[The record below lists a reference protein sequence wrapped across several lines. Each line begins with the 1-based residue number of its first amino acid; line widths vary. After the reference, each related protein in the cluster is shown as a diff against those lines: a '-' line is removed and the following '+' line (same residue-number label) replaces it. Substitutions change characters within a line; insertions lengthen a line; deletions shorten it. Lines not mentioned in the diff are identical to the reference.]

1 VLRGLKTLSDPNLL
15 IGSASSDDAAVY
27 RISDD
32 LALVQTLDFFTPIV
46 DDPYLFGQIAAA
58 NSLSDIYA
66 MGGKPITAMN
76 IVAMPTDEI
85 SLDTINKI
93 LKGGADKVAEAGCAL
108 AGGHTVQNPEPLYGL
123 SVTGLVNPHR
133 VISNAGAQPGDHLLL
148 TKPIGTG
155 IISTAIKKGLAS
167 AELIAKVSQH
177 MASLNTQGTA
187 MAEAGLTKAGTDV
200 TGFGLLG
207 HLSHVCRESGVTAR
221 IAASQVPVFDPAVIE
236 FIKSGC
242 VPGGSRKNLELAEEF
257 TLFGNSVPD
266 ELKILLAD
274 AQTSGGL
281 LLAVSPEH
289 YQEAQDLL
297 FAKGSAIV
305 ADIGVVTHQ
314 DEHAVVVS

>member
-1 VLRGLKTLSDPNLL
+1 MLRGLKTLSDPNLL

-66 MGGKPITAMN
+66 MGGNPITAMN

-85 SLDTINKI
+85 SLDTINEI

-155 IISTAIKKGLAS
+155 IVSTAIKKGLAS
-167 AELIAKVSQH
+167 LELIQKVSEH

-236 FIKSGC
+236 FIKAGC

-314 DEHAVVVS
+314 DEHPVVVS

>member
-1 VLRGLKTLSDPNLL
+1 MLRGLKTLSDPNLL

-85 SLDTINKI
+85 SLDTINEI

-155 IISTAIKKGLAS
+155 IVSTAIKKGLAS
-167 AELIAKVSQH
+167 SDLIQKVSEH

-236 FIKSGC
+236 FIKAGC

-314 DEHAVVVS
+314 DEHPVVVS